1 MNSKVVKPGEE
12 HTLWSFTI
20 DKKTK
25 LVSGDLVKILDEQG
39 NVMDYGYLI
48 KDMWEEHG
56 MPLIRVKT
64 QRTDRDLEMVLT
76 NAIKK
81 V

>member
-1 MNSKVVKPGEE
+1 MNLKDEKQGEE
-12 HTLWSFTI
+12 HSPWSFMI

-25 LVSGDLVKILDEQG
+25 LSEGDLVKVMDENGNILD
-39 NVMDYGYLI
+39 YAYLI

-56 MPLIRVKT
+56 MPIIRVKT
-64 QRTDRDLEMVLT
+64 QRTDKDLEMVVT

>member
-1 MNSKVVKPGEE
+1 MNSKDEKQEGE
-12 HTLWSFTI
+12 HTPWSFTI

-25 LVSGDLVKILDEQG
+25 LLSGDLVKILDEDG
-39 NVMDYGYLI
+39 NVLDYGYLI

>member
-1 MNSKVVKPGEE
+1 MSSKDAKPGEE

-20 DKKTK
+20 DKKAK
-25 LVSGDLVKILDEQG
+25 LKSGDLVKILDEQG

-48 KDMWEEHG
+48 KDMWEEWG
-56 MPLIRVKT
+56 MPLIRLKT
-64 QRTDRDLEMVLT
+64 QRTDRDLEMVVT